1 MADIVW
7 GLATSH
13 VPSIG
18 AAMDNAKTED
28 ELWKPLFDGYRPAR
42 EWMAEHKPDVA
53 IVVYNDHA
61 NALGLEMIPT
71 FSIGTADH
79 YDVADEGYGPRDVP
93 NVVGDAELSEHLLV
107 NLVDEGFDMTVLQEV
122 DVDHGLTVPLS
133 VYTPNPGTAWPC
145 RVVPILVNV
154 LQFPQ
159 PTAKRCLALGE
170 ALGRAIRSFPQDIK
184 VAVFGTGGMSHQLSG
199 ERAGLI
205 NQEFDRNFLEKIET
219 DPRSLAQITRAE
231 YVEQAGSEGIEMIM
245 WLIMRGALGDNIR
258 RVHDTYHVPA
268 SNTAAALALF
278 ATETPADEKMPAT
291 TQRRGG
297 RAL

>member
-1 MADIVW
+1 MAEITW

-28 ELWKPLFDGYRPAR
+28 ELWKPLFDGYQPAR

-71 FSIGTADH
+71 FSIGTAEH
-79 YDVADEGYGPRDVP
+79 YNVADEGYGPRQVP
-93 NVVGDAELSEHLLV
+93 NVVGDAELSEHILV
-107 NLVDEGFDMTVLQEV
+107 NLVDEGFDMTVLQEL

-133 VYTPNPGTAWPC
+133 VYTPNPGDAWPC
-145 RVVPILVNV
+145 RVVPMLVNV
-154 LQFPQ
+154 LQYPQ
-159 PTAKRCLALGE
+159 PTAARCLALGE
-170 ALGRAIRSFPQDIK
+170 ALGRAIRSFPKDIK

-219 DPRSLAQITRAE
+219 DPKSLSQITRAE

-245 WLIMRGALGDNIR
+245 WLIMRGALGDRIR

-278 ATETPADEKMPAT
+278 AADTSHEENTAAATP
-291 TQRRGG
+291 Q
-297 RAL
+297 